1 MLKGRKMIKVLG
13 ICGSLRA
20 GSLNRSAMR
29 LAGEVMPQGMSLEEL
44 DWAQVPPFNAD
55 VLAAGMPQAVQAAR
69 DKVMRADA
77 VLIATPEYNFSVPGM
92 LKNLLDWL
100 SRGDDQPFNGK
111 PVAILSAAAGP
122 LGGARMQ
129 YDLRRIMLFVNAEV
143 LVKPEVFI
151 GSAQTKFSVQGEC
164 TDELTR
170 SFARAQMNSFATFVG
185 GRRRMRSVQ

>member
-1 MLKGRKMIKVLG
+1 MKPASLKVLG

-20 GSLNRSAMR
+20 ASLNRAAMQ
-29 LAGEVMPQGMSLEEL
+29 LAGQVMPQGMTLQSLE
-44 DWAQVPPFNAD
+44 WADVPPFNAD
-55 VLAAGMPQAVQAAR
+55 VLAAGLPAAVQAAR
-69 DKVMRADA
+69 DKVRQADA

-122 LGGARMQ
+122 LGGARVQ

-151 GSAQTKFSVQGEC
+151 GHAQTKFSSSGEC
-164 TDELTR
+164 TDEPTR
-170 SFARAQMNSFATFVG
+170 AFVTSQMQSFAAFVQT
-185 GRRRMRSVQ
+185 RRRLQGA